1 MVGRFPMDEFEEARG
16 KIKWCDEE
24 FVEVGGFRHSREDVE
39 ERGDFGGQGG
49 ATGEQAE
56 VGVEACSTGMIVS
69 CTEVQIGLE
78 MALFPTNDEEDFAV
92 GF

>member
-1 MVGRFPMDEFEEARG
+1 MDEFEEARG
-16 KIKWCDEE
+16 KIKWGDEE
-24 FVEVGGFRHSREDVE
+24 FVEVGGFRHSRKDVE

-49 ATGEQAE
+49 ARGEQAE
-56 VGVEACSTGMIVS
+56 VGVKAGSTRMIVS

-78 MALFPTNDEEDFAV
+78 MALFPTDDEEDFAV

>member
-1 MVGRFPMDEFEEARG
+1 MNEFEEARG
-16 KIKWCDEE
+16 KIKGGNKE

-39 ERGDFGGQGG
+39 ERRDFGSQGG

-56 VGVEACSTGMIVS
+56 VGVKAGSTGMIVS

-78 MALFPTNDEEDFAV
+78 MALFPTDDEEDFAV

>member
-1 MVGRFPMDEFEEARG
+1 MDEFEEAGG
-16 KIKWCDEE
+16 KIKGGDEE
-24 FVEVGGFRHSREDVE
+24 LVEVGGFRHSREDVE
-39 ERGDFGGQGG
+39 EGGDFGGQGG

-56 VGVEACSTGMIVS
+56 VGVEACRTGMIVS

-78 MALFPTNDEEDFAV
+78 MALFPTDDEEDFAV

>member
-1 MVGRFPMDEFEEARG
+1 MDEFDKAGGE
-16 KIKWCDEE
+16 IKGGDEE
-24 FVEVGGFRHSREDVE
+24 LVEVGGFRHSREDVE

-56 VGVEACSTGMIVS
+56 VGVKAGSTGMIVS
-69 CTEVQIGLE
+69 RAEVQIGLE
-78 MALFPTNDEEDFAV
+78 MALFPTDDEEDFAV